1 MPICLIAIISGI
13 LLINDNKEL
22 NPDIYKS
29 NIETKD
35 NVNLYINDV
44 SKMTQGVLSSD
55 ADVKITNIENISYF
69 NALC

>member
-1 MPICLIAIISGI
+1 MDFECQFVLIAIISGI

-35 NVNLYINDV
+35 NVNLYIIDV
-44 SKMTQGVLSSD
+44 
-55 ADVKITNIENISYF
+55 
-69 NALC
+69 